1 MNQKKQLDE
10 DLQNLRERNRE
21 DANEIDKLN
30 VQVESKGKESVEYA
44 AKIRAIEY
52 DISKALGRI
61 DDLNRVLD
69 DKAFALKN
77 KEAALVDAES
87 ELIKLRA
94 QQTSYQK
101 ELEHL
106 RSLDERY
113 RSENADIQRRIDQ
126 ESIRNA
132 ELTRLI
138 QDNDAKIR
146 VREDQIMQLRKEL
159 ENSRYNNSSIL
170 DQNANL
176 QAEIDALNNHIRV
189 LQLQNEDLT
198 KELD

>member
-1 MNQKKQLDE
+1 M
-10 DLQNLRERNRE
+10 
-21 DANEIDKLN
+21 
-30 VQVESKGKESVEYA
+30 
-44 AKIRAIEY
+44 
-52 DISKALGRI
+52 
-61 DDLNRVLD
+61 
-69 DKAFALKN
+69 
-77 KEAALVDAES
+77 
-87 ELIKLRA
+87 
-94 QQTSYQK
+94 
-101 ELEHL
+101 

-113 RSENADIQRRIDQ
+113 RNENADIQRRIDQ
-126 ESIRNA
+126 ESVRNA

-159 ENSRYNNSSIL
+159 ESARYNNSSLL

-198 KELD
+198 KELDQFVEANEAIRQRLDRKNRVQEIRQKNEQ